1 MPHDTWIEEAQPP
14 IENPR
19 VAYQGIE
26 GSFSEGACMAY
37 FGKNVNTTG
46 MPSFGDVVD
55 AVINGSI
62 DYGMLPIE
70 NSSTGSITEV
80 YDLIAAYPVCI
91 VGERVIEVTQNLL
104 ALPGVALED
113 IKQVYSH
120 PQGLFQSKRFL
131 DQHGLKGH
139 IYDDTAMAARM
150 IAEEQ
155 MTDSAAIASRR
166 AAEVYGLDVLVP
178 HVNFNYTNKTRFFVI
193 RSVPEYHEKQN
204 KASVVFK
211 VAHRPGALYDALRY
225 FANGAYD
232 MTRIESRPVL
242 GKPWEYAFYIDLM
255 GACTDSFFIGTLSR
269 VRDATVDFRFLG
281 AYVSAEEREIV

>member
-1 MPHDTWIEEAQPP
+1 MPHETWLTEARPP
-14 IENPR
+14 IENPQ

-26 GSFSEGACMAY
+26 GSFSEGACRAY
-37 FGKNVNTTG
+37 FGKDVHCTG
-46 MPSFGDVVD
+46 MQTFGDVVASVMD
-55 AVINGSI
+55 GSI

-91 VGERVIEVTQNLL
+91 VGERVMEVTQNLL
-104 ALPGVALED
+104 ALPGVPLED
-113 IKQVYSH
+113 VERVYSH
-120 PQGLFQSKRFL
+120 PQGLFQSKHFL
-131 DQHGLKGH
+131 DQHGLQG
-139 IYDDTAMAARM
+139 IAYDDTAMAAKM
-150 IAEEQ
+150 IAEEK
-155 MTDSAAIASRR
+155 MTDAAAIASRR

-178 HVNFNYTNKTRFFVI
+178 HVNFNFTNKTRFFVI
-193 RSVPEYHEKQN
+193 RAVPEYHDAQN
-204 KASVVFK
+204 KATVAFK

-242 GKPWEYAFYIDLM
+242 GKPWEYAFYIDLL
-255 GACTDSFFIGTLSR
+255 GSCHDSFFIGTLSR

-281 AYVSAEEREIV
+281 AYVSAEEREVV